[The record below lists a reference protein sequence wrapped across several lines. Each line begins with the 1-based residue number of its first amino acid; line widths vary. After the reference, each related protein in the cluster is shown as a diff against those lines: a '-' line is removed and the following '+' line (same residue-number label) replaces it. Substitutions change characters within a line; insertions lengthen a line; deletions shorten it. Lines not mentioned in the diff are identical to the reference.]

1 MLPPFSY
8 VKVEHYIIGI
18 GISHGLLWLIFIKE
32 FPVDHRKLKIL
43 FVSSEVEDFSK
54 TGGLADVAK
63 ALPIELRNLGHEVKV
78 ITPFYRTIS
87 QREHAQHK
95 FDLTLNT
102 DFSRPDIQFTVHQL
116 DLDNIPVLAIDNAH
130 YFDRAGLYG
139 EDNHAYQDNGERFAF
154 FCLAALQVCEA
165 DHFMPDIIHC
175 NDWHTGLI
183 PYLLKTRYQDSY
195 QFEQTKTVFTTH
207 NACYQGIFD
216 KSQLNLIPEVS
227 SCMDEGVLE
236 NYNYINYLKVGLT
249 YSDKINTVS
258 PNYAS
263 ELLTPLGSHGMAH
276 HFISRIHDFEGIL
289 NGCDYN
295 DWNPETD
302 KYIPAN
308 FSADNLSGKAICK
321 KALQNEVAL
330 PVSDNPIFGMVCR
343 LTEQKGFAL
352 IIPIL
357 SRLLKHNL
365 QLIIVG
371 SGDPAI
377 AGQLNAIMARYP
389 DNFKF
394 IDTYSN
400 KLSHLVEAGADF
412 FMMPSIFEPCGLN
425 QLYSLAYGTL
435 PIVRAVGG
443 LKDTVIDYEQ
453 DRDNA
458 NGFVFHDPI
467 PNQLLNLLR
476 RALLLYIEHPEEMLR
491 LKKQAMRSHFYWSDS
506 AKHYQRM
513 YYNALHHHHHHHHHR

>member
-1 MLPPFSY
+1 MN
-8 VKVEHYIIGI
+8 
-18 GISHGLLWLIFIKE
+18 
-32 FPVDHRKLKIL
+32 HRKLKIL
-43 FVSSEVEDFSK
+43 FVSSEVEGFSK

-63 ALPIELRNLGHEVKV
+63 ALPIELSNLGHEIKI
-78 ITPFYRTIS
+78 ITPFYRTIN
-87 QREHAQHK
+87 QRENAKHR
-95 FDLTLNT
+95 FNLTLNT
-102 DFSRPDIQFTVHQL
+102 DFSRPDIQFQVQELHL
-116 DLDNIPVLAIDNAH
+116 ENIPVLTIDNTH

-139 EDNHAYQDNGERFAF
+139 EDNHAYHDNGERFAF

-165 DHFMPDIIHC
+165 ANFTPDIIHC

-183 PYLLKTRYQDSY
+183 PYLLKTRYHEHAR
-195 QFEQTKTVFTTH
+195 FMHTKTVLTTH

-227 SCMDEGVLE
+227 SCMDERVLE

-263 ELLTPLGSHGMAH
+263 ELLTTLGSHGMSH

-308 FSADNLSGKAICK
+308 FSSDDLSGKIICK
-321 KALQNEVAL
+321 KALQKETGL
-330 PVSDNPIFGMVCR
+330 PISEHPVFGMVCR
-343 LTEQKGFAL
+343 LTEQKGFGL

-357 SRLLKHNL
+357 DRLLKHNL

-371 SGDPAI
+371 SGEPAI
-377 AGQLNAIMARYP
+377 TGQLNALMSHYP
-389 DNFKF
+389 DKLKF
-394 IDTYSN
+394 VDFYSN
-400 KLSHLVEAGADF
+400 KLSHMVEAGSDF
-412 FMMPSIFEPCGLN
+412 FMMPSLFEPCGLN

-443 LKDTVIDYEQ
+443 LKDTVLDYDQ
-453 DRDNA
+453 DPDNA
-458 NGFVFHDPI
+458 NGFVFYDAN

-476 RALLLYIEHPEEMLR
+476 RVLLLYIEHPEEMSR
-491 LKKQAMRSHFYWSDS
+491 LKIQAMRSHFYWSDA
-506 AKHYQRM
+506 AKHYEHL
-513 YYNALHHHHHHHHHR
+513 YYNALYQHHAW